1 MNRYRVHCST
11 ICHFTGE
18 KLLKVTIKIEMSFI
32 RLSQHHTES
41 KKENLSNQQKKKKVF
56 CEQ

>member
-11 ICHFTGE
+11 ICHFTGD

-41 KKENLSNQQKKKKVF
+41 KKENLSNQQKKKESVL
-56 CEQ
+56 